1 MNNLFRSPEETAL
14 TSLGV
19 ALEAAATF
27 YEHAREVSHGDL
39 RAFLNERADA
49 LAAASKAWNGNLRD
63 RDILP
68 ATPDEDAETLR
79 RIALFAGMTLGTDE
93 EAVLFDMCARTEQ
106 RLLAALGEAAAVA
119 PEEPFIRAAEEAG
132 HGCVAAIA
140 GIWRLR
146 SE

>member
-14 TSLGV
+14 INLGV

-27 YEHAREVSHGDL
+27 YEQAREVSHGDL

-49 LAAASKAWNGNLRD
+49 LAAASMAWNGSLRD

-68 ATPDEDAETLR
+68 GTPDEDAETLR
-79 RIALFAGMTLGTDE
+79 QIALFAGMTLGADE
-93 EAVLFDMCARTEQ
+93 EAALFDMCARMEQ
-106 RLLAALGEAAAVA
+106 RLLAALGEAARA
-119 PEEPFIRAAEEAG
+119 PLDGAFVQASEEAG

-146 SE
+146 NK

>member
-14 TSLGV
+14 MSLGV

-39 RAFLNERADA
+39 RAFFNERADA
-49 LAAASKAWNGNLRD
+49 LAAASNAWNGNLRS

-68 ATPDEDAETLR
+68 GTPDEDAETLR
-79 RIALFAGMTLGTDE
+79 RVALFAGMTLGADE
-93 EAVLFDMCARTEQ
+93 EAVLFDMCARMEQ
-106 RLLAALGEAAAVA
+106 RLLAALGEAAMAA
-119 PEEPFIRAAEEAG
+119 LDEPFVQATEDAG

-146 SE
+146 KK

>member
-14 TSLGV
+14 MGLGV

-27 YEHAREVSHGDL
+27 YVHARELSHGDL

-49 LAAASKAWNGNLRD
+49 LAGASAAWNGNLKD

-68 ATPDEDAETLR
+68 GTPDEDAETLR
-79 RIALFAGMTLGTDE
+79 RITLFAGMTLGADE
-93 EAVLFDMCARTEQ
+93 EAALFDMCARMEQ
-106 RLLAALGEAAAVA
+106 RLLAALGEAAITAMD
-119 PEEPFIRAAEEAG
+119 EPFAQAAEEGG

-146 SE
+146 KK